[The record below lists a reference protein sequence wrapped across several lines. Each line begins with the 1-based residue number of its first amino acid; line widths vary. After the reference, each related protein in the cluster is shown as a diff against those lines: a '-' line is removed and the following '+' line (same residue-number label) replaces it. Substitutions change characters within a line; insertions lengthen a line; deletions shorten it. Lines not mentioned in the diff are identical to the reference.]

1 MAKEYDKEYI
11 AKCEKQI
18 RKILDDKA
26 EFDDWTQI
34 CLSVQNAVQAAANT
48 WGTGSPE
55 QQAKMVGFISELV
68 IGSVLPNINNFNIT
82 FSKKEN

>member
-1 MAKEYDKEYI
+1 MAKKHDKEYI

-18 RKILDDKA
+18 REILDDKA

-48 WGTGSPE
+48 WGTDTD
-55 QQAKMVGFISELV
+55 QQKAQMARFINELV
-68 IGSVLPNINNFNIT
+68 VDSVLPNINKFNIV
-82 FSKKEN
+82 FSKKK